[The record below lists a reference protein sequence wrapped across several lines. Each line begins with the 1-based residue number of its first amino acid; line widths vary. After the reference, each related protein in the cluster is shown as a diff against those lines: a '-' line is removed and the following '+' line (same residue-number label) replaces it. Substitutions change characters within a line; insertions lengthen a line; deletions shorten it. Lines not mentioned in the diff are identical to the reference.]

1 MTRPAR
7 IVELGARLVDRRPHL
22 QSADDA
28 VIELVATRLQLPVG
42 ETHGHPGGGRFPV
55 ETTAAQ
61 GKVET
66 GRHDADHRVRPA
78 IERDRTADDRSVASE
93 PCLPEAVAEHS
104 DVHPRPVFLRRER
117 PPQHRPD
124 AEHVEQ
130 VPRHL
135 RHVDAHRRTT
145 PRELGRTLDVRRDPF
160 ERLLLTLDIGEVRRR
175 ERRVLE
181 VGAREPLLQR
191 HQPFGLVEGKR
202 PDQDGIDDAEGRG
215 VDADAEAERQDYHR
229 EEPGM
234 ASKRPGSVPQ
244 IVQEG
249 RHARLTGCRRGALPH
264 IPCSA
269 CLA

>member
-1 MTRPAR
+1 MGTQAAAGFPLKPRPR
-7 IVELGARLVDRRPHL
+7 KGN
-22 QSADDA
+22 SK
-28 VIELVATRLQLPVG
+28 
-42 ETHGHPGGGRFPV
+42 PGGMTP
-55 ETTAAQ
+55 TT
-61 GKVET
+61 VY
-66 GRHDADHRVRPA
+66 RPA

-93 PCLPEAVAEHS
+93 PRLPEAVAEHS
-104 DVHPRPVFLRRER
+104 DVHPRPVFLRRQR

-135 RHVDAHRRTT
+135 RHVDAHWRTT

-215 VDADAEAERQDYHR
+215 VDADAEAERQDYYR

-244 IVQEG
+244 IGTG
-249 RHARLTGCRRGALPH
+249 RSSRPVGRGRGRERWRCHRLGARRATLLRRSVAQGNLGRRA
-264 IPCSA
+264 
-269 CLA
+269 